1 MWKSRMQCDIRR
13 YREYGVKKN
22 VNIVKMSSKRDLG
35 LPNRIL

>member
-1 MWKSRMQCDIRR
+1 MQCDTLIDAVNNI
-13 YREYGVKKN
+13 GVKKN